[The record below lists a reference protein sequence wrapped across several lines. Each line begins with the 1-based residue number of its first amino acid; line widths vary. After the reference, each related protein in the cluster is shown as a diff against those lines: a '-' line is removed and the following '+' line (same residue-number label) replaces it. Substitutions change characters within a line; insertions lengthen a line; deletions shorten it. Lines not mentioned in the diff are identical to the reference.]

1 MQQTM
6 SRPQP
11 NMQPDNQNSGPART
25 QSLIITAITL
35 FALSGL
41 IIGFATGAVTRPQQA
56 AKPTVVPT
64 ANSIVK
70 QAQPSPTQATTQPV
84 QLGCPSIDQTD
95 NSGVADGTST
105 HTFQMHVMGTTDPK
119 SCNANTKAIQS
130 SGITCKLWLTKNTDE
145 ALKGAEAVWS
155 NINAVQQP
163 IEGEVQGGLL
173 FNSSTPQTQMCNS
186 QGQAKWEFS
195 VSPTVKHGN
204 YFLVVMADWN
214 GKYYNLAW
222 TYFTVQKAG

>member
-11 NMQPDNQNSGPART
+11 NMPPDNQNSGPART

-41 IIGFATGAVTRPQQA
+41 IIGFATGAVTRQQQA
-56 AKPTVVPT
+56 AKPTAIPT

-70 QAQPSPTQATTQPV
+70 QAQPSPTQATAQPV
-84 QLGCPSIDQTD
+84 PLGCPSIQQSD
-95 NSGVADGTST
+95 NNGVADGTT
-105 HTFQMHVMGTTDPK
+105 PHTFQMQVVGTTDPK
-119 SCNANTKAIQS
+119 SCDANTKPIQS
-130 SGITCKLWLTKNTDE
+130 SGITCKLWLTKSTDE
-145 ALKGAEAVWS
+145 ALKGAEAVGN

-163 IEGEVQGGLL
+163 IEGESQGGLL

-186 QGQAKWEFS
+186 QGQATWKFS

-204 YFLVVMADWN
+204 YFLVVMTDWN
-214 GKYYNLAW
+214 GKYYNLSW
-222 TYFTVQKAG
+222 TYFNVQKAG